1 LKAGTS
7 RRRPISTSASS
18 FNDTAVILSANEED
32 QVRIV
37 EEKVIQEEKNN
48 EVFLEVTDSC
58 GFI

>member
-18 FNDTAVILSANEED
+18 FNDTAVVLSAKEEE
-32 QVRIV
+32 VRIV
-37 EEKVIQEEKNN
+37 EEKVIQEEKINQ
-48 EVFLEVTDSC
+48 VFLEVTDSC

>member
-1 LKAGTS
+1 M
-7 RRRPISTSASS
+7 IS
-18 FNDTAVILSANEED
+18 EEEE

-48 EVFLEVTDSC
+48 QVFLEVTDSC